1 MNASNIAN
9 HQGDFGSLHP
19 VGKVRKEF
27 ICRECNKTFQKGS
40 LAYNQADHRQ
50 EGFFPVP
57 TKLCIECGE
66 IQIENGIEVKERV
79 KKPKKKKVEG
89 CGEDTCYPKPHSEEM
104 WKCGESA
111 SLIGAMLCNKCV
123 ISLAEKDLLEAEK

>member
-19 VGKVRKEF
+19 VRKVRKEF
-27 ICRECNKTFQKGS
+27 ICRECKDTFQKGS
-40 LAYNQADHRQ
+40 PAYNQADHRQ
-50 EGFFPVP
+50 EGFFPVQ
-57 TKLCIECGE
+57 TKLCIDCGK
-66 IQIENGIEVKERV
+66 IQIANGIKVKERV

-89 CGEDTCYPKPHSEEM
+89 CGEDTCYPKTGSEEV

-111 SLIGAMLCNKCV
+111 PLIGFMLCNKCV
-123 ISLAEKDLLEAEK
+123 ISLAKKNLLEAEK